1 MELPGPARADLIQRN
16 AESACW
22 IKLASEGWRSAMR
35 RTTAMQQCIGIATDR
50 LAGLAVTTG
59 RYLTAAAK
67 AFWQRK
73 ASVDEID
80 RLGPQETGCLARDL
94 GVSPDEIRLLA
105 AKDCN
110 AADLLYRRMK
120 TIGLDRAHVDP
131 AVMRDLQRGCS
142 KCLDKGLCVHE
153 LEDRPREPTWPR
165 YCPNEQTLAALAQE
179 QASSDTPCCEPP
191 TTAAVRR
198 LSG

>member
-1 MELPGPARADLIQRN
+1 LIHRN
-16 AESACW
+16 AEPALWIRLAPNGWNSAMHQSLS
-22 IKLASEGWRSAMR
+22 ITANKLAA
-35 RTTAMQQCIGIATDR
+35 
-50 LAGLAVTTG
+50 LL
-59 RYLTAAAK
+59 LTAQRQLTATAK
-67 AFWQRK
+67 AFWQRR

-94 GVSPDEIRLLA
+94 GVSPGEIRLLA
-105 AKDCN
+105 AKDSH

-120 TIGLDRAHVDP
+120 TIGLDPADVDS

-153 LEDRPREPTWPR
+153 LEDRPREPTWPQ
-165 YCPNEQTLAALAQE
+165 YCPNEQTLDALAQE
-179 QASSDTPCCEPP
+179 RATPDAPCCEPP
-191 TTAAVRR
+191 MTGAVKK